1 MKPQEIL
8 VDFVQC
14 RIDLFKQM
22 DHSDKGVK
30 ISKIPGFVIFWEE
43 SAVSKAVVEDGFV
56 RVRGPVTEIGQPK
69 ALFTAPIGSVSIEA
83 GLRVR

>member
-1 MKPQEIL
+1 MKPQEVL
-8 VDFVQC
+8 VDFVQG
-14 RIDLFKQM
+14 REDLFEQM
-22 DHSDKGVK
+22 NHSDKGVE
-30 ISKIPGFVIFWEE
+30 ISKIPGFIIFWEE

-69 ALFTAPIGSVSIEA
+69 AFYRPIGSVSIEA